1 MPWYM
6 QVKSNQ
12 WPTQPEPIVVLH
24 SMKPLRVL
32 LLPPGWDAT
41 SLQGYSPPPNI
52 SSSFPNNSLVLIY
65 TPE

>member
-12 WPTQPEPIVVLH
+12 WPIQ
-24 SMKPLRVL
+24 PLRVL

-41 SLQGYSPPPNI
+41 SLQGYPPPPNI
-52 SSSFPNNSLVLIY
+52 SSSFPDNSPVLIY